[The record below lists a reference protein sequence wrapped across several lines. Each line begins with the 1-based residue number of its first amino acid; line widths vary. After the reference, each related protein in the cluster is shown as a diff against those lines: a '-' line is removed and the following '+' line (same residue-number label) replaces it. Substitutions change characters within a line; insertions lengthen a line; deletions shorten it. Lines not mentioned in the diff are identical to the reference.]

1 MIADP
6 VFGRA
11 VARPAALGGFNL
23 LPYRERLAQALRRRR
38 AAQCGVAIVLGV
50 LGVVLWTGAA
60 AAWRSR
66 VDAERA
72 SVDARLR
79 QWQPQV
85 DAARRAA
92 GVAAELAQRDAQ
104 AAELAAPYRRVA
116 RLLATL
122 AQVRDDTVRLD
133 ALRTTSSGVVL
144 DARAASYRAAARWG
158 ARIAADERNW
168 RIDIGELNS
177 ASAAPPTA
185 AGMPF
190 RFSVQVRWH
199 DGEPRRQAAGGGA

>member
-11 VARPAALGGFNL
+11 VGGPAALGGFNL

-38 AAQCGVAIVLGV
+38 AAQCGAAIVLGV

-60 AAWRSR
+60 AAWRLR

-92 GVAAELAQRDAQ
+92 GAATELAQRDAQ
-104 AAELAAPYRRVA
+104 AVVLAAPYRRVA

-122 AQVRDDTVRLD
+122 AQVRDDTVWLD
-133 ALRTTSSGVVL
+133 ALRTTSSGAVL
-144 DARAASYRAAARWG
+144 DARAASYRAAARWL

-168 RIDIGELNS
+168 RIDIGELNP
-177 ASAAPPTA
+177 ASAAPGTA

-190 RFSVQVRWH
+190 RFSVQVRWQE
-199 DGEPRRQAAGGGA
+199 GEPRRQAAGGGA

>member
-6 VFGRA
+6 VFGRP
-11 VARPAALGGFNL
+11 VAGPAALGGFNL

-38 AAQCGVAIVLGV
+38 AAQCGAAIVLGI
-50 LGVVLWTGAA
+50 LGAVLWTGAA

-72 SVDARLR
+72 SVDARAR

-85 DAARRAA
+85 DAAKRAA
-92 GVAAELAQRDAQ
+92 GAAAELAQRDAQ
-104 AAELAAPYRRVA
+104 AAVLAAPYRRVA
-116 RLLATL
+116 GLLATL

-133 ALRTTSSGVVL
+133 AVRTTSSGAVL
-144 DARAASYRAAARWG
+144 DARAVSYRAAARWL
-158 ARIAADERNW
+158 ARIATDERNG
-168 RIDIGELNS
+168 RIDIGELTS
-177 ASAAPPTA
+177 ASAVPAAA

-190 RFSVQVRWH
+190 RFSVQVRWQ
-199 DGEPRRQAAGGGA
+199 DGEPRRKAAGGGA